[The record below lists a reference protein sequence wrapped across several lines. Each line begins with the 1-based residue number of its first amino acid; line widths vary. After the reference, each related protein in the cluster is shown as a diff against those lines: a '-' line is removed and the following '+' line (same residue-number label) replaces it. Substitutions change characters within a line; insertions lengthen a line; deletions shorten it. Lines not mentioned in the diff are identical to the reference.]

1 MDKFLTYED
10 RQQDRIK
17 GDGNCLFRTLSKQFF
32 GTDSFHCQ
40 LRMFL
45 ADIVFL
51 NSDRYRQ
58 FYIPSGTRTFEQHQG
73 AIRKLAVWGT
83 QVEIQAASD
92 SYQIP
97 IYVCSLHPRA
107 GQIRWLCFKPSY
119 SPVTSELP
127 QVSLLHTN
135 FNSHVELAHTGCH
148 YDSIYSTSQQ
158 KLECPEL
165 PDEDAQY
172 EVCMVSDI
180 TSDSDSNRV
189 TQ

>member
-1 MDKFLTYED
+1 MNE
-10 RQQDRIK
+10 
-17 GDGNCLFRTLSKQFF
+17 GDGNCLFRALSKQLF

-40 LRMFL
+40 LRIFL

-83 QVEIQAASD
+83 QVEIQVASD
-92 SYQIP
+92 NYQIP
-97 IYVCSLHPRA
+97 IYVCSPHPTT
-107 GQIRWLCFKPSY
+107 GQIRWLRFKPSY
-119 SPVTSELP
+119 SLCKPVTSELP
-127 QVSLLHTN
+127 QVSLLYT
-135 FNSHVELAHTGCH
+135 NSHVELAHTGYY

-180 TSDSDSNRV
+180 TSDSDSN
-189 TQ
+189 